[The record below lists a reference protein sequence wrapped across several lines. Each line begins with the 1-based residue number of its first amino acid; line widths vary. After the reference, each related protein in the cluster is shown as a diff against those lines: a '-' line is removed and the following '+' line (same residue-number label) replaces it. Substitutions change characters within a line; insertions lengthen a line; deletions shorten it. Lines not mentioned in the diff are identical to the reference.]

1 MDLNEYSVAMLGLV
15 PQGCETADHLV
26 HAALGMGDEAGE
38 VQGAIKKFAFNNKA
52 LDRGH
57 VTEELG
63 DVLWYMNL
71 MVHALGIT
79 WQQVIDTNVAKL
91 SVRYPG
97 LVYSHERA
105 NNRSTEAEAEAMA
118 AV

>member
-15 PQGCETADHLV
+15 PDAYAETHRV
-26 HAALGMGDEAGE
+26 HAAMGISGEAGE
-38 VQGAIKKFAFNNKA
+38 IIDHIKKVTFNNKT

-63 DVLWYMNL
+63 DTLFYMNL